1 MRLSARLK
9 QSVPRF
15 TPVVVAALIVFTRA
29 ANGQQPDE
37 EKFLKELLDA
47 HNEIRAEA
55 KLPPLS
61 INPKLE
67 AAAKVHAHDMA
78 EHTTMSHDGSD
89 GSTPAKRITREEYR
103 YRACGENVARGQE
116 NVRDVMRTWL
126 ESPPHKKNIL
136 GDFTE
141 MGGAWAKSD
150 NGQLF
155 WCVDFGRPWPELS
168 PEKASSQLLDAINQ
182 ARATEKKRPLK
193 PNDALNRVALKH
205 AREIAAAD
213 ELRQEGDDGAGPAK
227 QVQSAGYRFRKLAQE
242 LFSGEFDSKVIVETW
257 LKEDIHRGNVLGDFN
272 DIGIGYAATPKG
284 TPYWCV
290 IFAKAR

>member
-1 MRLSARLK
+1 LRQSAA
-9 QSVPRF
+9 RF
-15 TPVVVAALIVFTRA
+15 TLVAVAALVLFARA
-29 ANGQQPDE
+29 ATGQEPDE
-37 EKFLKELLDA
+37 DKFLKELLDA
-47 HNEIRAEA
+47 HNEIRAES
-55 KLPPLS
+55 KLPPLT

-67 AAAKVHAHDMA
+67 SAAKVHARDMA
-78 EHTTMSHDGSD
+78 EHEKMSHDGSD
-89 GSTPAKRITREEYR
+89 GSTPGTRITKQEYR

-116 NVRDVMRTWL
+116 NVRQVMRTWFD
-126 ESPPHKKNIL
+126 SPPHKKNIL

-141 MGGAWAKSD
+141 MGGAFAKSAD
-150 NGQLF
+150 GQLF

-168 PEKASSQLLDAINQ
+168 PEKASSQLIDAINE
-182 ARATEKKRPLK
+182 ARHTEKKKALK
-193 PNDALNRVALKH
+193 PNDALQRVAQKH

-213 ELRQEGDDGAGPAK
+213 ELRQESDDGAGPAK
-227 QVQSAGYRFRKLAQE
+227 QVQGAGYRFRKLAQE

-272 DIGIGYAATPKG
+272 DIGVGYAATPKG